1 MIQFFKPKSVTKYL
15 NFSLTICVY
24 WHSSE
29 YTFSTQCLSLNMKN
43 MIDGFI
49 YRHVSRSVN
58 LTTFTSRIFMI
69 SITRS
74 WTDND
79 EGAIDYT
86 NHSISTRL
94 SMKAT
99 LHEAKLCCYLECRQ
113 LLYNFHKR
121 HRSHNVSDIQVFVSC
136 RSECKSSSQYTRC
149 ITGFIV
155 RRCFA
160 EKSNI
165 YRYIIDKKGKQINKQ
180 KREKI

>member
-1 MIQFFKPKSVTKYL
+1 MWRTW
-15 NFSLTICVY
+15 LTASYTDMFRAVLI
-24 WHSSE
+24 WSHSS
-29 YTFSTQCLSLNMKN
+29 
-43 MIDGFI
+43 
-49 YRHVSRSVN
+49 
-58 LTTFTSRIFMI
+58 RILMI

-79 EGAIDYT
+79 EGAIDCT
-86 NHSISTRL
+86 NHLISTRL

-99 LHEAKLCCYLECRQ
+99 LHEAKLCCYLDCRQ

>member
-1 MIQFFKPKSVTKYL
+1 MWRTW
-15 NFSLTICVY
+15 LTASYTDMFRAVLI
-24 WHSSE
+24 WSHSHHA
-29 YTFSTQCLSLNMKN
+29 FLWFLSLDLGPIMMKVRL
-43 MIDGFI
+43 I
-49 YRHVSRSVN
+49 
-58 LTTFTSRIFMI
+58 
-69 SITRS
+69 
-74 WTDND
+74 
-79 EGAIDYT
+79 A
-86 NHSISTRL
+86 NHLISTRL

-99 LHEAKLCCYLECRQ
+99 LHEAKLCCYLDCRQ